1 MARPDWPRGMQSWPH
16 LYGKTGSTL
25 KRPSPKPYLHDKFN
39 EQTWQVKAATLH
51 EKSENASF
59 AEKLENRAETLFW
72 KSAKCKD
79 QGNLIPEI
87 AGKAKK
93 IKGDKLPKVT
103 SPLVK
108 SLDDR
113 DSPAL
118 GQVMTRVGVLTIS
131 ETSVS
136 FPGQ

>member
-1 MARPDWPRGMQSWPH
+1 MQSQ
-16 LYGKTGSTL
+16 GK
-25 KRPSPKPYLHDKFN
+25 
-39 EQTWQVKAATLH
+39 
-51 EKSENASF
+51 
-59 AEKLENRAETLFW
+59 
-72 KSAKCKD
+72 
-79 QGNLIPEI
+79 LIPEI

-93 IKGDKLPKVT
+93 IKGDKFSKVT
-103 SPLVK
+103 SLLVK

-118 GQVMTRVGVLTIS
+118 GRVMTRVGVPTTS